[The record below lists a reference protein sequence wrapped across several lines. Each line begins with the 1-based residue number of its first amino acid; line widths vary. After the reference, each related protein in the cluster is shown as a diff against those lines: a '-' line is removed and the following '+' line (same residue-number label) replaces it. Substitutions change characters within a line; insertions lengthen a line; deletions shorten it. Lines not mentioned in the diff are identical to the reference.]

1 MKIKLL
7 DSPGGENDSIR
18 RIDAI
23 NAVTE
28 LEGWYPASLWYVPPV
43 TAKAVDPGEIDRIA
57 EGVLSR
63 YRNSITRKA
72 FEEAVEE
79 IKALF
84 K

>member
-1 MKIKLL
+1 MRIKLQ
-7 DSPGGENDSIR
+7 DKTGGEDDCIR

-23 NAVTE
+23 NAVME
-28 LEGWYPASLWYVPPV
+28 LEGWYPASLWHVPPV

-72 FEEAVEE
+72 FEDAIAA
-79 IKALF
+79 IKALL
-84 K
+84 